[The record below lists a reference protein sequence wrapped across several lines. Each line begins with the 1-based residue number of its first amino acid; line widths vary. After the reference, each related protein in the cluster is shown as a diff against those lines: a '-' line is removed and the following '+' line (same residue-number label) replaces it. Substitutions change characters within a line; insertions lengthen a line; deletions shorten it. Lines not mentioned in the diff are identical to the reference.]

1 MVKLIRVY
9 FESIPIQFAI
19 SLFILFPPDTVAQV
33 TGLIPERYYS
43 IQENSVSTLEA
54 YGDTLWTGPG
64 LNRWV
69 EGQGE
74 WYIPQAAD
82 SVFSGRGRVYSLA
95 VSRDTIVAGIG
106 YTSLVGGQRVQT
118 AIGYYRSVNG
128 GDHWKFYPFPLEE
141 PDPDICDMDS
151 DEYLPECDITFRY
164 GDLEYKRLPVVV
176 PQQSPPF
183 EVDFSGDTILSV
195 NWASGLMRSQNG
207 GIDWE
212 RIILPPST
220 ETSLNPGYEYFWFS
234 QDREGS
240 LLNRYDPRFDNNLLG
255 FSLLIDR
262 QRRVWVGTASGI
274 NVSENALTSPV
285 ERISWEHL
293 SFTGDPHGLLGD
305 WVIKIRENP
314 VNGDIWLTN
323 WPSDPDNRDGYGLV
337 STSDGGIS
345 FSQFLK
351 GVRVNDI
358 TFHNGMIYVVTD
370 EGLYKSEDDGENW
383 THIRQIT
390 SPNTFIKDGARYLS
404 AAATNRQV
412 WVGTSDGLASSID
425 GVNWEITRVD
435 MPLRGGNIYQADLP
449 DTETFAYP
457 NPFSPSRHQ
466 LSRIKYEVPEYSRV
480 RIRIFDFGMN
490 LIRNLENRA
499 LSRGVYETSWDGM
512 DENGRQVENGPVF
525 YVIEMGSRM
534 INGKIL
540 ILD

>member
-1 MVKLIRVY
+1 MVKRKRAYI
-9 FESIPIQFAI
+9 ESLSIQFI
-19 SLFILFPPDTVAQV
+19 CILFILLPYSAEAQV
-33 TGLIPERYYS
+33 TGLIPDRYYS

-54 YGDTLWTGPG
+54 FGDTLWTGPG

-69 EGQGE
+69 ENQGD
-74 WYIPQAAD
+74 WYVPQTAD
-82 SVFSGRGRVYSLA
+82 SVFSSRGRIFSLA

-106 YTSLVGGQRVQT
+106 YTSSLGGQSVQT

-128 GDHWKFYPFPLEE
+128 GDHWNFHPFPLEVA
-141 PDPDICDMDS
+141 DPDTCNPDLNG
-151 DEYLPECDITFRY
+151 YQPGCDITFRY
-164 GDLEYKRLPVVV
+164 GDQEYQRLPVIV

-207 GIDWE
+207 GIEWE

-220 ETSLNPGYEYFWFS
+220 ETSLIPGNEYVWLS
-234 QDREGS
+234 QDADGTP
-240 LLNRYDPRFDNNLLG
+240 LNRYDPRFDNNLLG

-262 QRRVWVGTASGI
+262 QHRVWVGTASGI
-274 NVSENALTSPV
+274 NVSEDALTSPV
-285 ERISWEHL
+285 DRITWEHQP
-293 SFTGDPHGLLGD
+293 FTGDPHGLIGG
-305 WVIKIRENP
+305 WIIKIRENP
-314 VNGDIWLTN
+314 VNGDLWLTN
-323 WPSDPDNRDGYGLV
+323 WPSDPDNRDGYGIV
-337 STSDGGIS
+337 STSDGGAS

-358 TFHNGMIYVVTD
+358 TFHNGLIYVATD

-383 THIRQIT
+383 THLRQIT

-404 AAATNRQV
+404 AAATHQQV
-412 WVGTSDGLASSID
+412 WIGTSDGLASSSD
-425 GVNWEITRVD
+425 GTNWEITRVD
-435 MPLRGGNIYQADLP
+435 MPLRGGNIYQDDAP
-449 DTETFAYP
+449 DTDTFAYP

-466 LSRIKYEVPEYSRV
+466 LSRIKYEVPEQSRV

-490 LIRNLENRA
+490 LIRNLENRT
-499 LSRGVYETSWDGM
+499 LSQGVYETSWDGM
-512 DENGRQVENGPVF
+512 DENGRQVENGPVI